1 MANEE
6 GKCIK
11 CGDPV
16 YVAPNGHV
24 AKLCALC
31 IFQAFANLGV
41 FEQPAHLTPL
51 APDLGWVCGKCK
63 THNADGVLL
72 CGFCDTPR
80 LSG

>member
-1 MANEE
+1 MANENS
-6 GKCIK
+6 KCIK

-41 FEQPAHLTPL
+41 FEKSAHLTKD
-51 APDLGWVCGKCK
+51 APDLGESSASDSKPAPKRVI
-63 THNADGVLL
+63 
-72 CGFCDTPR
+72 
-80 LSG
+80 

>member
-16 YVAPNGHV
+16 YVAPNGHI

-41 FEQPAHLTPL
+41 FEQPAHLTPRE
-51 APDLGWVCGKCK
+51 PDKGTRPAKKALSQPE
-63 THNADGVLL
+63 VLSDL
-72 CGFCDTPR
+72 EG
-80 LSG
+80 LS

>member
-41 FEQPAHLTPL
+41 FEQSAHLTKD
-51 APDLGWVCGKCK
+51 APDLGESSASDSESKPAPKRVI
-63 THNADGVLL
+63 
-72 CGFCDTPR
+72 
-80 LSG
+80 